1 MKKIGIKI
9 KKYRIFSHFTA
20 NCNLGNKKQLSW
32 PGFRPHTRLLEGSL
46 LSIALPTTTSL
57 AHNFFAAGLTSKLHR
72 AHSKILLLT
81 WIVSPATGI
90 DLQPQTW
97 VVLSIIMGKKF
108 FCKSIALHTFIFC
121 QKVLYYLYSILN
133 GKRKYALWLLYLNA
147 WTLRMLAWRRISASS
162 I

>member
-9 KKYRIFSHFTA
+9 KICCIFFQNTA

-46 LSIALPTTTSL
+46 LSIPLPTTTSL

-97 VVLSIIMGKKF
+97 
-108 FCKSIALHTFIFC
+108 
-121 QKVLYYLYSILN
+121 
-133 GKRKYALWLLYLNA
+133 
-147 WTLRMLAWRRISASS
+147 
-162 I
+162 